1 MTLKRHRC
9 TDSIGGM
16 LAPSLRRLQSIVR
29 DYAPSCRL
37 RGRFSPVASATAQG
51 KRLRGQ
57 CENASALFHLL
68 AGGTAFGWRM
78 MRLGP
83 EWEHGP
89 HYFVRHVSGT
99 VVDPTWDQFPRN
111 TTIPYDMARGQSAG
125 GFRKIPVGTRVAGIL
140 VDGQTTTPEALR
152 AALDLPAEEV
162 AAAMLAA
169 RQWSVQRLP

>member
-1 MTLKRHRC
+1 
-9 TDSIGGM
+9 M
-16 LAPSLRRLQSIVR
+16 LDLSLRRLQSIVR

-37 RGRFSPVASATAQG
+37 RGRFSPVASASAQG
-51 KRLRGQ
+51 KLLRGQ

-68 AGGTAFGWRM
+68 AGGTTFGWRM
-78 MRLGP
+78 MRIGS

-89 HYFVRHVSGT
+89 HYFVRHVSG
-99 VVDPTWDQFPRN
+99 VIVDPTWDQFPRG
-111 TTIPYDMARGQSAG
+111 TSIPYEIARGQSAG

-152 AALDLPAEEV
+152 AALALPATGTDT
-162 AAAMLAA
+162 AMLAA